1 MRLLPVLLVTP
12 LFAFAEPGPVRLC
25 TGSANNPYHA
35 FGAAIAKRLEGKL
48 KVDVKLSRGSW
59 DNLEGLDAPKRR
71 CDVAIVQEDALI
83 LYLHNRPRSAENLV
97 KVAPIFSEF
106 VHLVCNR
113 RVGTDSLYGLHHL
126 KHKIVAN
133 RRGSGTY
140 VTWELFQ
147 KQSPEL
153 RALTGPKASFQDGM
167 IQILDQQ
174 GADCM
179 AFVAR
184 LGNSS
189 VDLANRGFGSQLR
202 LVAIPETKLAQ
213 LKNAEGRRVYK
224 PATIPKKAY
233 PNLAT
238 GPVPTVSIDAFFL
251 MARGWT
257 KGKKGDADTLAGA
270 VRAEIEAATP
280 PRP

>member
-1 MRLLPVLLVTP
+1 MRLLLVLLVTP
-12 LFAFAEPGPVRLC
+12 SIALAQAEPVRVC
-25 TGSANNPYHA
+25 TGSANNPYHS
-35 FGAAIAKRLEGKL
+35 FGTAIAKRLEGKL
-48 KVDVKLSRGSW
+48 NVEVKLTRGSW

-71 CDVAIVQEDALI
+71 CDAIIAQEDAVI
-83 LYLHNRPRSAENLV
+83 LYLHNRPRSTDNLV
-97 KVAPIFSEF
+97 RVAPVFAEY

-113 RVGTDSLYGLHHL
+113 KVETDSLYGLHHL
-126 KHKIVAN
+126 KHRIVAN
-133 RRGSGTY
+133 RLGSGTY

-167 IQILDQQ
+167 ITILDQT
-174 GADCM
+174 GAHCM

-189 VDLANRGFGSQLR
+189 VELANRGFGGQLR
-202 LVAIPETKLAQ
+202 LVSIPATRLAQ

-224 PATIPKKAY
+224 PASIPVEAY
-233 PNLAT
+233 PNLTAT
-238 GPVPTVSIDAFFL
+238 PVETVSIDAFFL
-251 MARGWT
+251 MSRKWT
-257 KGKKGDADTLAGA
+257 KRAKGAADTLAAA
-270 VRAEIEAATP
+270 VRAEVGATP